1 MASST
6 RVHVAEGNTS
16 ADLLV
21 TLWLEALL
29 MGRTFLLDCAPLG
42 DRDCALSVLEYLCVI
57 KNTYG
62 NQFMKR
68 VILAQSLGGF
78 SS

>member
-1 MASST
+1 M
-6 RVHVAEGNTS
+6 S

-29 MGRTFLLDCAPLG
+29 MGCTFLLDCAPLE

-57 KNTYG
+57 KKTYS

-68 VILAQSLGGF
+68 VILALGGF
-78 SS
+78 SSLLEVSSTNRQDTW